1 MNTTIGRLAVQS
13 LVGQRRGIVL
23 AVLPVVLVLLA
34 LAVALLTEGP
44 TAYEVIVGGLGFGLV
59 LPLVAL
65 LVTTGVLGPEIDD
78 GSIVYLLSKP
88 ISRLTVAASKLAVAV
103 GVTAV
108 LGAGSLVLGG
118 LILDPG
124 EAGRAAAVGVGAL
137 VSGTAYCA
145 VFVMLSALNR
155 HGMVSG
161 LIYVL
166 AFEGLLAGLLS
177 GLRYLSVAAF
187 GRRVAEAID
196 DGVDLPAS
204 DIGLPYAVLAA
215 LLVIVVGALIA
226 GQRLRSF
233 QLRGEE

>member
-1 MNTTIGRLAVQS
+1 MNTTIARLAVQS

-44 TAYEVIVGGLGFGLV
+44 AAYEVIVGALGFGLV

-108 LGAGSLVLGG
+108 LGAGSLVLAG